1 MIKIL
6 FSMLLVSS
14 VMFGATP
21 LGKPTGC
28 DLSQDGDVSLNILG
42 HASSKKAEYK
52 AANEVGKNFE
62 EIFVG
67 STISLQD
74 AKLMITEI
82 KSNKRVKGLPR
93 TGVLGVD
100 LTLKDIKEKIN
111 MTYMYEKGHFI
122 ALGKQK
128 NSEEINFSLYIKAL
142 LCYSK

>member
-1 MIKIL
+1 MLKIF
-6 FSMLLVSS
+6 FSMLLLSS
-14 VMFGATP
+14 VVLGVTP

-28 DLSQDGDVSLNILG
+28 DLAQDGDVSLNILG
-42 HASSKKAEYK
+42 HASSKKADYK
-52 AANEVGKNFE
+52 AIREVGKNFK

-67 STISLQD
+67 SAISLKD
-74 AKLMITEI
+74 AKLSITEI
-82 KSNKRVKGLPR
+82 KPNKRVKGLPR
-93 TGVLGVD
+93 TGVLGVA
-100 LTLKDIKEKIN
+100 LDIKGAKEKIK

>member
-1 MIKIL
+1 MVKIL
-6 FSMLLVSS
+6 ISMLLFSS
-14 VMFGATP
+14 MMFGDTP

-42 HASSKKAEYK
+42 HASSKKADYK
-52 AANEVGKNFE
+52 AANEVGKNFK

-67 STISLQD
+67 STISIKD
-74 AKLMITEI
+74 AKLTISEI
-82 KSNKRVKGLPR
+82 ESNKRVKGLPR
-93 TGVLGVD
+93 TGILDAHLEIKGA
-100 LTLKDIKEKIN
+100 KEKIK

-128 NSEEINFSLYIKAL
+128 NSQEINFSLYIKAL